1 MCLRNCSASHGDD
14 EPKAT
19 SAATNEGISP
29 NDGKRDETTMDE
41 TVNDAGDGAA
51 GKESLVEEGR
61 GEVADSD
68 RKEKETVIKI
78 KAEKVSEERPGDERP
93 PDREGAQGSPK
104 RKKITKAEKA
114 AEKMRKARM

>member
-1 MCLRNCSASHGDD
+1 MCLRNCSASRGDD

-29 NDGKRDETTMDE
+29 NDGKSDETTMDK

-51 GKESLVEEGR
+51 GQESLVKEGR
-61 GEVADSD
+61 EEVADSD
-68 RKEKETVIKI
+68 RKEKETVI